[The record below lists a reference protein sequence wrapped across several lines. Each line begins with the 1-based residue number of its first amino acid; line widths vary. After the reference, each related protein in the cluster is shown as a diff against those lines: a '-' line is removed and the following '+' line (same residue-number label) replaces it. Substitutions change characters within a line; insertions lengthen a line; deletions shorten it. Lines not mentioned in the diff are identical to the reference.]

1 MEFESRL
8 LLPAPSQLNKVESPF
23 ETPQPR
29 TGLLLPLPPRWRAF
43 FLWESIGVSH
53 PASTTCCWVSAPAT
67 AVERWR
73 LPSSTSLRLWMGRS
87 TLDSARE
94 EYWGPDHLCFNSWG
108 SVSRPREA
116 SWEDLRL
123 LPCPPPSTEL
133 GSWRSRWGVTLRETC
148 LCPHPQ
154 LQSPGSKIFAWA
166 GGGGSPPEV
175 RTSIKHWPQKPLLQ
189 RRQDLIAFTCRTTC
203 ASEHYWKQ

>member
-29 TGLLLPLPPRWRAF
+29 TGLLMRLPPRWRAF

-73 LPSSTSLRLWMGRS
+73 LPSSTSLHLWMGRS

-108 SVSRPREA
+108 SGSRPREA

-123 LPCPPPSTEL
+123 LPCPPQHRARLLEEQVGCDTQRNLPLSPPTAPEPWLKDFCL
-133 GSWRSRWGVTLRETC
+133 G
-148 LCPHPQ
+148 
-154 LQSPGSKIFAWA
+154 

-189 RRQDLIAFTCRTTC
+189 RRQDLIAFTCRTTY

>member
-29 TGLLLPLPPRWRAF
+29 TGLLMRLPPRWRAF

-73 LPSSTSLRLWMGRS
+73 LPSSTSLHLWMGRS

-108 SVSRPREA
+108 SGSRPREA

-123 LPCPPPSTEL
+123 LPCPPPA
-133 GSWRSRWGVTLRETC
+133 
-148 LCPHPQ
+148 
-154 LQSPGSKIFAWA
+154 QSSAPRGA
-166 GGGGSPPEV
+166 GGMWHSEKLAFVPTHSS
-175 RTSIKHWPQKPLLQ
+175 RALAQ
-189 RRQDLIAFTCRTTC
+189 RFLPGRGRGE
-203 ASEHYWKQ
+203 SSWG